1 MSPTRNT
8 TLMRRS
14 APIEMRELTDRHRA
28 KRLIAIGEI
37 RTLRLKG
44 QVRDV
49 ERDQLGAPKRGG
61 EAERDERANAAG
73 GSSIMRR

>member
-37 RTLRLKG
+37 RTPAAHF
-44 QVRDV
+44 V
-49 ERDQLGAPKRGG
+49 KRG
-61 EAERDERANAAG
+61 RASAVL
-73 GSSIMRR
+73 